1 MKMLPQLMSKREF
14 IKVSAQGLLLAGN
27 LRGGNASAQ
36 TDLSLS
42 YPIKPIRLLCPFAPA
57 GGVDI
62 TSRAIAQKLTD
73 ALGQPVFVENKPG
86 ANGTIAVDLAA
97 KSQPDGYTLTMVS
110 ASHSVNVTLQGHQPY
125 DLLKDL
131 SPITQATEQPYVLV
145 INPNA
150 PFKTVPELISWAK
163 ANPGALSYGS
173 SGIGGFSHLAGAHL
187 GSMTG
192 IEMIHVPYKGG
203 APAMADVIGG
213 QLHML
218 FSTLIQSHGH
228 IASQR
233 LRALAVTTSRR
244 SKALPN
250 LPTMNESGVKGFE
263 VAGWYGVMAPAQ
275 TPNSII
281 EKLNRAMVKV
291 LKTPDMAE
299 RLGVD
304 GSEPVGSSVQEFSE
318 HIRSEVLKWRKLITD
333 LGLKQE

>member
-1 MKMLPQLMSKREF
+1 M
-14 IKVSAQGLLLAGN
+14 
-27 LRGGNASAQ
+27 
-36 TDLSLS
+36 
-42 YPIKPIRLLCPFAPA
+42 
-57 GGVDI
+57 
-62 TSRAIAQKLTD
+62 AQKLSD
-73 ALGQPVFVENKPG
+73 VLGQTVFVENKPG
-86 ANGTIAVDLAA
+86 ANGTIAVDMAA

-150 PFKTVPELISWAK
+150 PFKTVPELIAWAR
-163 ANPGALSYGS
+163 ANPGALTYGS
-173 SGIGGFSHLAGAHL
+173 SGIGGFSHLAGALL

-218 FSTLIQSHGH
+218 FSTIIQSHGH
-228 IASQR
+228 IVSQR

-250 LPTMNESGVKGFE
+250 LPTMNEAGVKGFE
-263 VAGWYGVMAPAQ
+263 VAGWYGVMAPAA
-275 TPNSII
+275 TPTPII
-281 EKLNRAMVKV
+281 EKLNRAMVRV

-318 HIRSEVLKWRKLITD
+318 HIRSEVVKWRKLITD

>member
-1 MKMLPQLMSKREF
+1 M
-14 IKVSAQGLLLAGN
+14 GLLAA
-27 LRGGNASAQ
+27 NAMYASKSSAEL
-36 TDLSLS
+36 DLGAL
-42 YPIKPIRLLCPFAPA
+42 YPSKAIRLLCPFAPA

-62 TSRAIAQKLTD
+62 TSRAMAQKLTEVF
-73 ALGQPVFVENKPG
+73 GQTVFVENKPG
-86 ANGTIAVDLAA
+86 ANGTIAVDIAA

-145 INPNA
+145 VHPNA
-150 PFKTVPELISWAK
+150 PFKTVPELIAWAK
-163 ANPGALSYGS
+163 LNPGALSFGS
-173 SGIGGFSHLAGAHL
+173 SGIGGFSHLAGALL

-218 FSTLIQSHGH
+218 FSTIIQSHGH
-228 IASQR
+228 ISSQR

-244 SKALPN
+244 SRALPN
-250 LPTMNESGVKGFE
+250 LPTMHEAGVRGFE

-275 TPNSII
+275 TPSPII
-281 EKLNRAMVKV
+281 DKLNRVMVKV
-291 LKTPDMAE
+291 LKTPDMVD

-304 GSEPVGSSVQEFSE
+304 GSEPVGSSVQEFGE
-318 HIRSEVLKWRKLITD
+318 HIRSEVLKWKKLITE

>member
-1 MKMLPQLMSKREF
+1 MQILSKPMTKREF
-14 IKVSAQGLLLAGN
+14 IKVTSQGLLLSGALNGD
-27 LRGGNASAQ
+27 LATAQ
-36 TDLSLS
+36 ADLATT
-42 YPIKPIRLLCPFAPA
+42 YPTKPIRLLCPFAPA

-73 ALGQPVFVENKPG
+73 VLGQTVFVENKPG

-131 SPITQATEQPYVLV
+131 TPITQATEQPYVLV

-150 PFKTVPELISWAK
+150 PFKTVPELIAWAK

-173 SGIGGFSHLAGAHL
+173 SGIGGFSHLAGALL

-203 APAMADVIGG
+203 APAMSDVIGG

-218 FSTLIQSHGH
+218 FSTIIQSHGH

-250 LPTMNESGVKGFE
+250 LPTMNDAGVKGFE

-275 TPNSII
+275 TPPSIVG
-281 EKLNRAMVKV
+281 KLNRAMVKV

-299 RLGVD
+299 RLEID

-318 HIRSEVLKWRKLITD
+318 HMRSEVFKWRKLITE